1 MAGGTWTTQN
11 KRRPGVY
18 IRFRS
23 EGEPTAAAGERGTAA
38 LCEPL
43 SWGPVGVIQTL
54 EAGADPVPATGYAAT
69 DPKNRFLTELFKG
82 SDRTAPPKR
91 VLLYRPAATGS
102 ASASAQLGEGAL
114 TVTAAYPGVRG
125 NDITV
130 TVSAEAEPDNTFLVS
145 TLVDGTVEDVQQV
158 TAVSGLKANAWVSF
172 GGAGPLSASSGL
184 PLTGGLDGTV
194 AAAAYAEF
202 LEALEPH
209 AFDVLIY
216 DGADATVQQAMAAF
230 VRRLAEESGKYA
242 QLVTANMAAPNSQ
255 YVINVAS
262 GVTLSD
268 GTALTPQQTVWW
280 VGGAQAGALYN
291 QSLTYGVYPGA
302 VSVSPLLTDS
312 QISQGLQSG
321 KLLLSA
327 EEGEVRVEEDI
338 NSLTT
343 FTPDIGEVFRYNR
356 TMRLCAALANDIYRS
371 FRRDFIG
378 LVNNNESG
386 RAQFKARIVGYLLE
400 MQAAQAIQNFTP
412 EDVEVLPGADAVSVV
427 VNVAVQV
434 VGSIEKIYVTISV
447 R

>member
-194 AAAAYAEF
+194 AAAA
-202 LEALEPH
+202 
-209 AFDVLIY
+209 
-216 DGADATVQQAMAAF
+216 
-230 VRRLAEESGKYA
+230 
-242 QLVTANMAAPNSQ
+242 
-255 YVINVAS
+255 
-262 GVTLSD
+262 
-268 GTALTPQQTVWW
+268 
-280 VGGAQAGALYN
+280 
-291 QSLTYGVYPGA
+291 
-302 VSVSPLLTDS
+302 
-312 QISQGLQSG
+312 
-321 KLLLSA
+321 
-327 EEGEVRVEEDI
+327 
-338 NSLTT
+338 
-343 FTPDIGEVFRYNR
+343 
-356 TMRLCAALANDIYRS
+356 
-371 FRRDFIG
+371 
-378 LVNNNESG
+378 
-386 RAQFKARIVGYLLE
+386 
-400 MQAAQAIQNFTP
+400 
-412 EDVEVLPGADAVSVV
+412 
-427 VNVAVQV
+427 
-434 VGSIEKIYVTISV
+434 
-447 R
+447 